1 MSRRG
6 DGPESHGQCGKAPRA
21 RQPLPMGHRA
31 LAAAEVLPG
40 KDEVMPA
47 VSAHL
52 LLPGRGLSGTV
63 PSPKLHLW
71 DVHSSSGVFR
81 SEDQRTGGDSE
92 EKLLFVSCY
101 FLALL
106 WVQLVSF

>member
-71 DVHSSSGVFR
+71 DVHSSVWC
-81 SEDQRTGGDSE
+81 
-92 EKLLFVSCY
+92 V
-101 FLALL
+101 
-106 WVQLVSF
+106 